1 MRSKQINFIFQE
13 DLQMTVKGGKHQ
25 LTGMVSLGGVYNSMK
40 KIESRKPILYCM
52 FYKLLIELNVYS
64 FLDHI

>member
-1 MRSKQINFIFQE
+1 MFW
-13 DLQMTVKGGKHQ
+13 MTVKGGKHQ
-25 LTGMVSLGGVYNSMK
+25 LTGMVSLGGFYNSMK